1 MFLLV
6 SLFTGLLGPGFG
18 SYPLPSGGIKS
29 PDLFCWQLNFL
40 SCFDRIIF
48 LLSISQRRRCDS
60 VESCNKFLF
69 INLALVLSLYDIM
82 IAINPGELTE
92 HICPSE
98 TLGARHD
105 VKNVLCMS
113 THWNYSTIWK
123 CFLAQFRRY
132 QYQWT
137 ADFSA
142 KRVSL
147 RRILFSWFLT
157 DDGMESVRRG
167 PLISQHQEVRVF
179 SVY

>member
-1 MFLLV
+1 
-6 SLFTGLLGPGFG
+6 
-18 SYPLPSGGIKS
+18 
-29 PDLFCWQLNFL
+29 
-40 SCFDRIIF
+40 
-48 LLSISQRRRCDS
+48 
-60 VESCNKFLF
+60 
-69 INLALVLSLYDIM
+69 M